1 MASSISTDQV
11 LEAAQGLDKP
21 EFTRNDVAGKLG
33 VKPKDIKDGF
43 KDARQSGRLEK
54 VREDDEGKGQFRL
67 TSAS

>member
-1 MASSISTDQV
+1 MASTISTDQV
-11 LEAAQGLDKP
+11 LEAAQGLGQQ

-54 VREDDEGKGQFRL
+54 VREDDDGRGQFRL
-67 TSAS
+67 TDS